1 MLGHNPG
8 YVQGTL
14 SVTMGLMVRVSECIY
29 KNVWV
34 YLYVFGRPCVYDWD
48 RMVCGHVAYLY
59 MHS

>member
-1 MLGHNPG
+1 
-8 YVQGTL
+8 
-14 SVTMGLMVRVSECIY
+14 MGLMVRVSECIY